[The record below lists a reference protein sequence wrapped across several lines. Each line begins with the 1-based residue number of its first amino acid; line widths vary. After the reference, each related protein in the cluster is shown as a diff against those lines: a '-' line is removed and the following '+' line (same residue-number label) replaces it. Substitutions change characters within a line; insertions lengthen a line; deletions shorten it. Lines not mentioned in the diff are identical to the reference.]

1 MNKPI
6 EVTRRYSMAA
16 NFLKVMILLFSG
28 AILINECFSQAKIN
42 KKDLLVKFENT
53 YCVSELNDETCE
65 EQLDNKM
72 KDVRLSCYKLVV
84 SQKECNDIALDTVD
98 SFLKYLI
105 WKRKSKGRAPSE
117 DISKRTI
124 RKNQDKNWS
133 DFVNHDL
140 GKLKFEGIDKF
151 LYPELEKNV
160 VTNLKNDKEVL
171 KKELEDT
178 REKLKK
184 LEKSKNKN
192 GKELKIALE
201 KEKEAFEKV
210 NDFEEIEEN
219 AERFVDNT
227 LNLPT
232 KKSCDQ
238 KIANFVPLKLLK
250 DLTWNKK
257 GIDISLKTDPKTKK
271 KSLSVTMPDYIEKC
285 FHPKVIVKKGDGNKI
300 LVAVQNLN
308 PSINA
313 GRESGIKRRFEKC
326 LSDELVDL
334 RNPRGSHFHR
344 PIKLKNYARGI
355 DLSDVDPSKDIR
367 VLYGSPNSWNEGPY
381 KPDAILN
388 NRDKVTFRGDKNKC
402 LEGLTQENLKKGG
415 LDLLGWKERKK
426 QLYELCNRDLS
437 FFSLTN
443 VIKSLSDYPDELV
456 SDVKDVLRAKLEKK
470 SSEQMELLKEYGNEI
485 TNAESREEAK
495 ESLENY
501 LRVLRDLDNF
511 ILRPSLKELEKLMS
525 KKSNSKNRKEIDN
538 RIKELNEIIGMFSKG
553 KISKN
558 GSEKE
563 LNTKEVLKKLL
574 YFGLEDGANEIN
586 LYRLHSSAFSR
597 VYRKGSLK
605 QDKDKKKVKRL
616 TLKAASKL
624 VKNGQIKFE
633 RGSSFNSKLY
643 KAMNGEKSFS
653 HINRSNIKN
662 YQRRKQDMLK
672 SFYEKEKKYAS
683 YCQRSFFGF
692 IKNANK
698 CKRFQEGQGSR
709 YRRIQSMVTGMDKK
723 INSERKVE
731 EQFRALE
738 NKARDK
744 KREELGRS
752 FKNVEDK
759 AFSDSLM
766 EDDFMEGIYRE
777 RLSFFGDISE
787 EDDPLKLFQ
796 ENNQGQGT
804 SFGSPPYPQ
813 LMNNSLPGLGN
824 PMGNYLNSGW
834 GNSYY
839 GIPSNTFYMR

>member
-1 MNKPI
+1 
-6 EVTRRYSMAA
+6 MAA
-16 NFLKVMILLFSG
+16 SFLKIIILLFSG
-28 AILINECFSQAKIN
+28 FVFINECFSQPKIN
-42 KKDLLVKFENT
+42 RDDLLDKFKKT
-53 YCVSELNDETCE
+53 YCLSDLNDKKCE
-65 EQLDNKM
+65 EKLDDKM
-72 KDVRLSCYKLVV
+72 KDVRLRCYRLTV
-84 SQKECNDIALDTVD
+84 SQKECNDRALDSVD

-105 WKRKSKGRAPSE
+105 WKRKSKGRAPGE

-140 GKLKFEGIDKF
+140 GKLDFEGIDKF

-160 VTNLKNDKEVL
+160 VTNLKNEKLKL
-171 KKELEDT
+171 KKDLEDT

-184 LEKSKNKN
+184 VKKSKNKN
-192 GKELKIALE
+192 EKELEIALE
-201 KEKEAFEKV
+201 KEKEAFDKV
-210 NDFEEIEEN
+210 NAIEEVEEN
-219 AERFVDNT
+219 AESFVHNS
-227 LNLPT
+227 LNLPR

-257 GIDISLKTDPKTKK
+257 GIDISVKTDPKTKK

-285 FHPKVIVKKGDGNKI
+285 FHPKVIVKKGEGNKI
-300 LVAVQNLN
+300 LIAVQNLN
-308 PSINA
+308 QSINS

-326 LSDELVDL
+326 ISDELVDL
-334 RNPRGSHFHR
+334 KNPRGDHFHR
-344 PIKLKNYARGI
+344 PFKLKNYARDI
-355 DLSDVDPSKDIR
+355 DISNVDPSKDIR
-367 VLYGSPNSWNEGPY
+367 VVYGSPNNWNKSSY
-381 KPDAILN
+381 KPDPISDN
-388 NRDKVTFRGDKNKC
+388 NDKVTFRGEKNKC
-402 LEGLTQENLKKGG
+402 LEALTQENLKEGG

-426 QLYELCNRDLS
+426 QLYELCNKDLS

-456 SDVKDVLRAKLEKK
+456 SDVKAVLRSKLDKK

-485 TNAESREEAK
+485 ANAETREEAK

-501 LRVLRDLDNF
+501 LNVLRDLDNF

-525 KKSNSKNRKEIDN
+525 TRSNSKNRKEVDK
-538 RIKELNEIIGMFSKG
+538 RIKELNEIIGRFSKG

-563 LNTKEVLKKLL
+563 LKTKDVLKKLL

-597 VYRKGSLK
+597 VYKKGGRKK
-605 QDKDKKKVKRL
+605 DKDKKQAKRL
-616 TLKAASKL
+616 THKAASKL
-624 VKNGQIKFE
+624 VKNGQLKFE
-633 RGSSFNSKLY
+633 KGSSFNSKLY

-662 YQRRKQDMLK
+662 YQRRRQGMLK

-698 CKRFQEGQGSR
+698 CKRFQKGQRSR
-709 YRRIQSMVTGMDKK
+709 YRRIQSMVSGMDKK
-723 INSERKVE
+723 INSEQKIE
-731 EQFRALE
+731 AQFRALE

-752 FKNVEDK
+752 FKNIEDK
-759 AFSDSLM
+759 AFSDRLM
-766 EDDFMEGIYRE
+766 EDDFMEGIYKE
-777 RLSFFGDISE
+777 RLSFFGDVSE
-787 EDDPLKLFQ
+787 EDDPLKLFN
-796 ENNQGQGT
+796 ENDQGEEGP
-804 SFGSPPYPQ
+804 SGVLYYPQ
-813 LMNNSLPGLGN
+813 LMNNSSLGLGN
-824 PMGNYLNSGW
+824 PTGGYYNPGW
-834 GNSYY
+834 GASYY
-839 GIPSNTFYMR
+839 GIPLNSPLYTR